1 MYREKKAYTDTFYL
15 VCSEILQFSKWLFGT
30 DFIIS
35 LFALAALLR
44 YGQKGRF
51 NGWAMG
57 ITIAVSLI
65 ICCITFKSF
74 TVRLEFENS
83 LSALLYWWASIS
95 NIFFHFLTPDVIDYF
110 FYKCLLVS
118 YRLFFSVFTF
128 NYSYWFYMAFF
139 ILSKFN
145 DSCFYANYV
154 IQFDGFHIG
163 CYNNFSW
170 RVW

>member
-15 VCSEILQFSKWLFGT
+15 VCSEILQFSKWLFRT

-51 NGWAMG
+51 N
-57 ITIAVSLI
+57 
-65 ICCITFKSF
+65 
-74 TVRLEFENS
+74 

-154 IQFDGFHIG
+154 IQFDGFHIS
-163 CYNNFSW
+163 CYNDFSW